1 MSAFYD
7 QASLVVVPSGYK
19 SGKIYAQKPLT
30 TDGQLTFTRASNAT
44 RVASNGL
51 IEQGRESLFTYNT
64 DFTNVAWTKQSTTIV
79 ANQVA
84 NPVNGAVDADL
95 F

>member
-30 TDGQLTFTRASNAT
+30 TDGQLTFTRASTAT
-44 RVASNGL
+44 RVNASGL
-51 IEQGRESLFTYNT
+51 IEMAKEGGR
-64 DFTNVAWTKQSTTIV
+64 
-79 ANQVA
+79 
-84 NPVNGAVDADL
+84 
-95 F
+95 